1 MPHLTL
7 EALARLVDEAP
18 TGDEH
23 RHLAECAR
31 CRDELEALRDQT
43 ESLGALP
50 KMTPPPDLW
59 PELRTRLRQEGLVT
73 RSRPR
78 SSPRIAPI
86 AAALVLF
93 IAGGATGFVARG
105 ALPGAPDAPGAQDAS
120 DAGTP
125 VAAAPQE
132 VPDIGANPAADPAA
146 GPAADPAD
154 PRLASGDVTDVER
167 AQELFTA
174 ALDRYM
180 RANSTP
186 APDPAARLAALDN
199 IVLTTA
205 EALNQSPADPVIN
218 SFHLTAVAERNQLLR
233 QVAASGESV
242 F

>member
-18 TGDEH
+18 TGDES
-23 RHLAECAR
+23 RHLAECDR
-31 CRDELEALRDQT
+31 CREELDALREQT
-43 ESLGALP
+43 ESLSQLP
-50 KMTPPPDLW
+50 KMAPPPDLW
-59 PELRTRLRQEGLVT
+59 PELRTRLRREGLVNRAPRVSPALT
-73 RSRPR
+73 R
-78 SSPRIAPI
+78 I
-86 AAALVLF
+86 AAALALF
-93 IAGGATGFVARG
+93 IAGGATGFLARG
-105 ALPGAPDAPGAQDAS
+105 SAPQPAPVASAQDTEA
-120 DAGTP
+120 TP
-125 VAAAPQE
+125 A
-132 VPDIGANPAADPAA
+132 ANPTTPTTDPATADPA
-146 GPAADPAD
+146 GTQ
-154 PRLASGDVTDVER
+154 LASGDVAEVER
-167 AQELFTA
+167 AQEMFAA

-233 QVAASGESV
+233 QVAASGEPV